1 VATSAAF
8 PALIGVVLVLLIV
21 TLSIISLRRV
31 RWRSKPHLGHWKE
44 WPD

>member
-1 VATSAAF
+1 VATSASL

-21 TLSIISLRRV
+21 VLSIISLRRV

>member
-8 PALIGVVLVLLIV
+8 PLVIGIALVILFVVLSIV
-21 TLSIISLRRV
+21 SLRRV

>member
-1 VATSAAF
+1 VATSAAI
-8 PALIGVVLVLLIV
+8 PALIGVVLVLLILV
-21 TLSIISLRRV
+21 VSIISLRRV

>member
-1 VATSAAF
+1 MATSVAF
-8 PALIGVVLVLLIV
+8 PALIGVVLILLIV
-21 TLSIISLRRV
+21 ALSVISLRRV